1 MYILLCLD
9 DQDEVSGLPVNMRLS
24 YNYSGLER
32 VSGEN
37 SMHSVY
43 MYI

>member
-24 YNYSGLER
+24 YIVGGRE
-32 VSGEN
+32 
-37 SMHSVY
+37 
-43 MYI
+43 